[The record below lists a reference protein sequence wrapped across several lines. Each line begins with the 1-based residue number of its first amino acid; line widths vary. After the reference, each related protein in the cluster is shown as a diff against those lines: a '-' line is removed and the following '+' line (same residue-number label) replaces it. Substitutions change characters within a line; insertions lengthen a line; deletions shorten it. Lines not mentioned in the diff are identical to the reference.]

1 MAKKVEALGMKFGLW
16 IEPEMVN
23 HESRLYR
30 EHPDWLLGEPGR
42 PQCHGRNQFVLD
54 YSKPEVVKGIGD
66 MIAKVL
72 REAPVSYIKWDMN
85 RSMSEVFSK
94 GRDAAFQGRL

>member
-1 MAKKVEALGMKFGLW
+1 MDDATVLFETGIHLSNRRMHWPSGKKVKSLFGMKFFRPR

-42 PQCHGRNQFVLD
+42 PQCHGRNQFVLITA
-54 YSKPEVVKGIGD
+54 KPEVVKGLEI
-66 MIAKVL
+66 
-72 REAPVSYIKWDMN
+72 
-85 RSMSEVFSK
+85 
-94 GRDAAFQGRL
+94 